1 MLHRIIEFT
10 GIDAHF
16 GQADASLC
24 LGLSNFYIPSAHLN
38 DEISLQSLSEFLTAF
53 SGTERAKLLWE
64 LILKSNDYR
73 AVYFVMVGASCALKV
88 NFFDEIYLFLD
99 FFKFRK
105 VPFRLYLR
113 TKCREHV
120 LQTELSSCVT
130 GLTSQSC

>member
-10 GIDAHF
+10 GINAHF

-73 AVYFVMVGASCALKV
+73 AVYFMVVGASCALKV
-88 NFFDEIYLFLD
+88 NFLM
-99 FFKFRK
+99 KFTS
-105 VPFRLYLR
+105 FWTSLNSG
-113 TKCREHV
+113 KCP
-120 LQTELSSCVT
+120 SGCF
-130 GLTSQSC
+130 